1 MMRRCP
7 PFPSQKIRCA
17 LVDLLPDFPGHG
29 ASYSDRQF
37 LSLLKSTLAA
47 QIHWTDSQFASVNSC
62 FLGAYAFGLLFAGR
76 IIDKVGV
83 RVGYAVTLLFWS
95 FAALSHT
102 LVSSVE
108 GFMLARI
115 FLGVSE
121 AGNFPAAIKAIA
133 QWFPSA
139 ERAFATTLFNSGA
152 NVGAIAAHSGRV
164 VAQIQHLANTVPNRG
179 WPA

>member
-1 MMRRCP
+1 MNAPARHVR
-7 PFPSQKIRCA
+7 PSTHFRWWICFLIFLA
-17 LVDLLPDFPGHG
+17 TVLL
-29 ASYSDRQF
+29 YSDRQF

-47 QIHWTDSQFASVNSC
+47 EIHWTDSQFATVNSC

-76 IIDKVGV
+76 LIDKVGV
-83 RVGYAVTLLFWS
+83 RTGYAVTLLFWG
-95 FAALSHT
+95 FAALSHS

-121 AGNFPAAIKAIA
+121 AGNFPAAIKTVA

-139 ERAFATTLFNSGA
+139 ERAFATTLFKIKN
-152 NVGAIAAHSGRV
+152 
-164 VAQIQHLANTVPNRG
+164 
-179 WPA
+179 